1 MLPIGDLAGIRTSLR
16 QHLHSLPPTHRSPY
30 LERHV
35 LAKEKERLEKE
46 IASLERR
53 CHQRRQHLADL
64 EVQMEALAE
73 REEAPKADVS
83 PRLDPERTPRQLTKM
98 TVEY

>member
-1 MLPIGDLAGIRTSLR
+1 MLSMRNLGSIRTSLR
-16 QHLHSLPPTHRSPY
+16 QHIHSLPPRHRSPY

-53 CHQRRQHLADL
+53 CQQCRQHLADL
-64 EVQMEALAE
+64 ETLLGAVAE
-73 REEAPKADVS
+73 REK
-83 PRLDPERTPRQLTKM
+83 
-98 TVEY
+98 TVEQASLAPASGEKAPGRLAKMIVDY